1 MATREQVLQTA
12 VSQLGYTESGGKDG
26 RSGNITKYWADLRPD
41 YQGGAWCAAFVN
53 WCLKKNGITAL
64 LDGPTH
70 PFYTPSMEAWAKAE
84 GRWTDSINGK
94 PGDVLIFT
102 ERSTIHTG
110 FLEKQRGANAVQTL
124 EGNTASGNRGSQA
137 NGGGVYRRVRAR
149 SWVRGCID
157 MSDFYTAH
165 PDPPTGVPKPLDVD
179 GEYGPR
185 SVDALQWYLRIDRDG
200 AMDRMDVRAMQT
212 WLGRPRIGRL
222 DREDV
227 RALQR
232 KVGADVDGEWGPK
245 TTVGVQRW
253 LNRRIADAG
262 RKP

>member
-12 VSQLGYTESGGKDG
+12 ASQLGYTESGGKDG
-26 RSGNITKYWADLRPD
+26 RSGNITKYWADLKPS

-53 WCLKKNGITAL
+53 WCLKRNGITAL

-110 FLEKQRGANAVQTL
+110 FLEKQRGTSELVGI
-124 EGNTASGNRGSQA
+124 EGNTSPGNRGSQA

-149 SWVRGCID
+149 SWVRGCIRMD
-157 MSDFYTAH
+157 GFYTLV
-165 PDPPTGVPKPLDVD
+165 PDPPTGVPAPLVVD
-179 GEYGPR
+179 GEYGPA
-185 SVDALQWYLRIDRDG
+185 SVDALQWYLGIARDG
-200 AMDRMDVRAMQT
+200 AMDRMDVRGMQT
-212 WLGRPRIGRL
+212 WLGQPRTGIL
-222 DREDV
+222 STDDIK
-227 RALQR
+227 ALQG
-232 KVGADVDGEWGPK
+232 KVSAQVDGEWGPN
-245 TTVGVQRW
+245 TTTGLQRW
-253 LNRRIADAG
+253 LNKRIAEA
-262 RKP
+262 R